1 MSWQRGRATI
11 DRLLAEGELE
21 SVTASPELAERLMD
35 DAVRHLASADA
46 IRASDL
52 NGAYQLAYDAARKAC
67 AALLAPQGLRA
78 TTRGGHVAVQD
89 AVREQFN
96 GDGGF
101 NAFRALS
108 RLRRTR
114 AAREYPDPTTPTTTP
129 TELEDGLA
137 AATEI
142 VAAARQLLDSG
153 RIDRFV
159 PGEAAP

>member
-11 DRLLAEGELE
+11 ERLLGEGELE
-21 SVTASPELAERLMD
+21 SVTASPELAERPMD

-52 NGAYQLAYDAARKAC
+52 NGAYQLAYDAPRKAC

-101 NAFRALS
+101 EGTS
-108 RLRRTR
+108 RKRLAVRLEFLPVR
-114 AAREYPDPTTPTTTP
+114 PT
-129 TELEDGLA
+129 G
-137 AATEI
+137 
-142 VAAARQLLDSG
+142 
-153 RIDRFV
+153 
-159 PGEAAP
+159 